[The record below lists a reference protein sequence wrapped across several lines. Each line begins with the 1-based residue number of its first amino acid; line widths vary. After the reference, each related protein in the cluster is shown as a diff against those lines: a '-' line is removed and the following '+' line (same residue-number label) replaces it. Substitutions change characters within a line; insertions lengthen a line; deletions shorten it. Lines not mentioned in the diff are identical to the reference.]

1 VGDHHVIHNPSSEVR
16 RETPFFVPTLL
27 DRNQSGNTHEQEVAI
42 SDVGSAV
49 LDESDV
55 LSDRSCLGAAFTD
68 PAVPGVVDVFPL
80 GTVR

>member
-1 VGDHHVIHNPSSEVR
+1 MMSSDFSTSIVLR
-16 RETPFFVPTLL
+16 SRLSAIFPYL
-27 DRNQSGNTHEQEVAI
+27 DELCCFTDPLGIVVAI

-68 PAVPGVVDVFPL
+68 PAAPGVGGL
-80 GTVR
+80 W